1 MITLAI
7 LQKMVAD
14 GVAGLQQDKT
24 IFWEEAPLQ
33 KNGAP
38 AQGVWIVT
46 RGGSLAGT
54 PHGLNQNATA
64 DFYVAFADKTK
75 TETTLREIL
84 DWIRKNLGICE
95 LSGTVGDSR
104 YSFTNI
110 RIRPTASPSN
120 SGITSNGLIVKVASA
135 EIYYDQSTNQED

>member
-33 KNGAP
+33 KNGEP

-54 PHGLNQNATA
+54 PHGLNQNAIA

-75 TETTLREIL
+75 TESTLHE
-84 DWIRKNLGICE
+84 IRKNLGICE

-120 SGITSNGLIVKVASA
+120 SGVTSNGLIVKVASA
-135 EIYYDQSTNQED
+135 EIYYDQPTNQED

>member
-7 LQKMVAD
+7 LKKMVED
-14 GVAGLQQDKT
+14 GVAGLVQDKT

-46 RGGSLAGT
+46 RGGSLART
-54 PHGLNQNATA
+54 PHGHNQNTIA
-64 DFYVAFADKTK
+64 DFYVAFMDKVK
-75 TETTLREIL
+75 TETTFTEIIE
-84 DWIRKNLGICE
+84 WMRKNLGICE
-95 LSGTVGDSR
+95 LSGAVGDSR
-104 YSFTNI
+104 YAYENI

-120 SGITSNGLIVKVASA
+120 TGATANGLIVKVASA
-135 EIYYDQSTNQED
+135 EIYYDQSKKQED